1 MDNFL
6 WSGRND
12 FETGYISKLRKNFVI
27 GKKKQAAF
35 WYLGLHLEEKDSG
48 ITLDQINYSE
58 NVKPVAYNN
67 DNESN

>member
-1 MDNFL
+1 MTL
-6 WSGRND
+6 
-12 FETGYISKLRKNFVI
+12 KLAIFQSYAKILSLV
-27 GKKKQAAF
+27 KKKQAAF